1 MFPVCA
7 ILSVQAPARA
17 EYKREEN
24 TTMKLNIDCV
34 RDVLLT
40 LEDVPRGQTLTGL
53 EIRQHLSDYSPDDV
67 DYTCLKLHEAGYI
80 SAIIQECGTDFMVLR
95 LDDITYQGHQ
105 FLADIRTPKIW
116 KKTKEIAEELGTSS
130 LVSLVKIAAGVVASS
145 IQSYSIVM

>member
-40 LEDVPRGQTLTGL
+40 LEDVPRGQTLTDP
-53 EIRQHLSDYSPDDV
+53 EIRQRLSNYSPE
-67 DYTCLKLHEAGYI
+67 LLLH
-80 SAIIQECGTDFMVLR
+80 FWF
-95 LDDITYQGHQ
+95 H
-105 FLADIRTPKIW
+105 
-116 KKTKEIAEELGTSS
+116 S
-130 LVSLVKIAAGVVASS
+130 LL
-145 IQSYSIVM
+145 